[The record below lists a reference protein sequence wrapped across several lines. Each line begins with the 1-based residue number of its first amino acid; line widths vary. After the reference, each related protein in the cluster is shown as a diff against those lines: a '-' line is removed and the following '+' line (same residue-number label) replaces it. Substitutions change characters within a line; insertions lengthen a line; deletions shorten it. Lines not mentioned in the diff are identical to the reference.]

1 MRLLSCLILLSAFSA
16 LHATDW
22 PKLPESVSNNAF
34 TAIEGEDGLTLVS
47 FAGIGA
53 GLKSGD
59 VHSRTYVLYPNAR
72 AWKRVSDIPG
82 ERGRLASVAIAV
94 GSQAFVFGGYS
105 VAADGSEI
113 SERDSYAFDPETAAF
128 RRIADMPIAVD
139 DAVAVSYLDRYIY
152 LISGW
157 HDVGNVNL
165 VQRYDIR
172 NNRWTQA
179 TPWPGSPV
187 FGHAGAI
194 AGNRLLVCD
203 GVRVSN
209 AFLPRRFL
217 ASPECFLGTIDQE
230 DARKIHWQSAPP
242 HPGGPCYRMSAA
254 AVSDNNEIIFV
265 GGADNPYN
273 YNGVGYD
280 GTPARPCARP
290 LVFDLSF
297 GQWRALPELPAPRM
311 DQRGVVIYRDRLLS
325 IGGMSRAGQ
334 LESTVLQIEY

>member
-1 MRLLSCLILLSAFSA
+1 MKLRGCLILLCAFSA

-22 PKLPESVSNNAF
+22 PELPEAISNNAF
-34 TAIEGEDGLTLVS
+34 TALVGDDGLTLVS
-47 FAGIGA
+47 FAGIGS

-72 AWKRVSDIPG
+72 EWKRVADIPG
-82 ERGRLASVAIAV
+82 KRGRLASVAVAV
-94 GSQAFVFGGYS
+94 KSKAYVFGGYS

-113 SERDSYAFDPETAAF
+113 SERDSYAFDPETATY

-139 DAVAVSYLDRYIY
+139 DAVAVSYLNKYIY
-152 LISGW
+152 LVSGW
-157 HDVGNVNL
+157 HDIGNVNL
-165 VQRYDIR
+165 VQRYDIQ
-172 NNRWTQA
+172 NDSWTQA

-187 FGHAGAI
+187 FGHAGAL

-217 ASPECFLGTIDQE
+217 ASSECFLGTIDLA
-230 DARKIHWQSAPP
+230 DARRIHWQSAPP

-254 AVSDNNEIIFV
+254 ALSSQNQIIFV
-265 GGADNPYN
+265 GGGDNPYN

-280 GTPARPCARP
+280 GTPASPCARP
-290 LVFDLSF
+290 QVFDLAS
-297 GQWRALPELPAPRM
+297 GQWHSLAEIPAPRM
-311 DQRGVVIYRDRLLS
+311 DQRGLVVYRDKLLGV
-325 IGGMSRAGQ
+325 GGMSEAGQ
-334 LESTVLQIEY
+334 LESTVFEVEY